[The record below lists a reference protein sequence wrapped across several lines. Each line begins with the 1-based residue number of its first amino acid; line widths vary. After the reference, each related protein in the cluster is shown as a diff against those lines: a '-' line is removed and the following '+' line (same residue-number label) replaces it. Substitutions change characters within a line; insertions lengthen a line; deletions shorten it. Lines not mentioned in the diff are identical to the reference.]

1 MKAIILAAGMGT
13 RISKFIEEK
22 PKCMVD
28 VGGKTLIRY
37 TIDLLKRKGVSEIVV
52 AVGYKAEYVME
63 ELKDC
68 SVNFAYNPFFDITNG
83 IASMWFAKEY
93 LTDEETIVMSGD
105 VYLEEEIIDRL
116 MAFDKDPVLLADSG
130 RIIEADYRY
139 NYENCILKK
148 YGKDL
153 SIEETTGECLGVAK
167 LGKQFVKIY
176 REHMLKMIN
185 SQCHSVWWENVLYD
199 LSSKENI
206 YIADI
211 KGCFWAEV
219 DYVEDYRRILKYRKE
234 KGYIKNEKN

>member
-13 RISKFIEEK
+13 RISRFIEEK

-28 VGGKTLIRY
+28 IGGKPLIRY
-37 TIDLLKRKGVSEIVV
+37 TVDLLRSKGISQIVIV
-52 AVGYKAEYVME
+52 VGYKAECIKE

-68 SVNFAYNPFFDITNG
+68 SVDFVYNPFFDVTNG
-83 IASMWFAKEY
+83 IASMWFARDF

-105 VYLEEEIIDRL
+105 VYLEGEIIDRL
-116 MAFDKDPVLLADSG
+116 MGIDKDPVLLADSG

-139 NYENCILKK
+139 NYENGILKK

-153 SIEETTGECLGVAK
+153 SIDETTGECLGVAK
-167 LGKQFVKIY
+167 LGKKFVKRY
-176 REHMLKMIN
+176 KEHMLEMIN

-219 DYVEDYRRILKYRKE
+219 DYVEDYKRILKYRKE
-234 KGYIKNEKN
+234 KGYIENEKN